1 MKVLIAEDDA
11 VSRLLLES
19 ILREWGYDVVAAG
32 DGAAAWEAL
41 QQPDAPRLAIL
52 DWQMPGLD
60 GLELC
65 RRARA
70 NPATNSLYVLLLTGK
85 GGTENI
91 VLGLNNGANDYLTK
105 PFDLDELAARLGVGR
120 RVVELQQSLAERVAE
135 LERTLDQVR
144 RLQGLIPICAW
155 CKRIRNDANYWQQ
168 VEEYIGQHSGIRFSH
183 GICPSCF
190 AEHAGELTDEP
201 TNGAPADEA
210 TAGEPAR
217 AE

>member
-1 MKVLIAEDDA
+1 
-11 VSRLLLES
+11 LLES
-19 ILREWGYDVVAAG
+19 ILREWGYDVTAAG
-32 DGAAAWEAL
+32 DGVAAWEAL

-155 CKRIRNDANYWQQ
+155 CKRVRNDANYWQK
-168 VEEYIGQHSGIRFSH
+168 VEEYIGQHAEVRFSH
-183 GICPSCF
+183 GICPACF
-190 AEHAGELTDEP
+190 AEHAGDP
-201 TNGAPADEA
+201 PA
-210 TAGEPAR
+210 
-217 AE
+217 

>member
-1 MKVLIAEDDA
+1 MKVLIAEDDS

-19 ILREWGYDVVAAG
+19 ILREWGYEVIATD
-32 DGAAAWEAL
+32 DGLAAWDCL
-41 QQPDAPRLAIL
+41 QAGGGPRLVIL

-70 NPATNSLYVLLLTGK
+70 APATASVYILLLTGK

-91 VLGLNNGANDYLTK
+91 VIGLRAGANDYLTK

-135 LERTLDQVR
+135 LERTLAQVK

-155 CKRIRNDANYWQQ
+155 CKKVRNDANYWQQ
-168 VEEYIGQHSGIRFSH
+168 VEEYIGEHSGVRFSH
-183 GICPSCF
+183 GICPDCAGKWS
-190 AEHAGELTDEP
+190 AEG
-201 TNGAPADEA
+201 G
-210 TAGEPAR
+210 
-217 AE
+217 